1 MKYLSIVI
9 PTRNRSDYLK
19 FTLESAIKQDNENY
33 EIIVADNSTD
43 GQSELVVNKLESTQ
57 IKYYRT
63 GGHLSMSENWEFAV
77 SKAEGLF
84 VIIIGDDDA
93 VMPFFVSRVIALHE
107 KFEPEVIFWREH
119 VYVWPDG
126 NKKGRIDYFSPK
138 SKDTIYEVKDKIKM
152 VLQTGGSGLRSIP
165 MIYHSAIK
173 RTLLDKICK
182 DSYRLFPVA
191 QPDVFNGFMV
201 AANNPRVILS
211 GEALSISG
219 WSPTSNSGSMRK
231 KYNSAEL
238 KEYVEMSGNK
248 PHITLLD
255 IDEMRFFNTTPD
267 AILKAM
273 DYYPEFFKEMHFNYS
288 AMWALFN
295 RLNGYRSTF
304 WILSNASNISNIHRF
319 KVSVFLVFL
328 LLNALYSLRLRIT
341 KYLKLKSKNDLHDIS
356 KSIDLIVL
364 IN

>member
-9 PTRNRSDYLK
+9 PTRNRSNYLK
-19 FTLESAIKQDNENY
+19 FTLESAIKQDSKYY

-43 GQSELVVNKLESTQ
+43 RQSELVVNKLESSH

-84 VIIIGDDDA
+84 VSIIGDDDA
-93 VMPFFVSRVIALHE
+93 VMPFFVSRVIELHE

-119 VYVWPDG
+119 VYFWPDG
-126 NKKGRIDYFSPK
+126 KKKGRIDYFSPK

-152 VLQTGGSGLRSIP
+152 VLQMGGSGLRSIP

-182 DSYRLFPVA
+182 DSYGLFPAA
-191 QPDVFNGFMV
+191 QPDVYNGFMV
-201 AANNPRVILS
+201 AANNPSVILS

-248 PHITLLD
+248 LHITLLD
-255 IDEMRFFNTTPD
+255 IGEMRFFNTTPD

-273 DYYPEFFKEMHFNYS
+273 DCYPEYFKDLNFNYS

-295 RLNGYRSTF
+295 RLNSYRSTL
-304 WILSNASNISNIHRF
+304 WILNNKSIISTVHNFNIIHYLF
-319 KVSVFLVFL
+319 FLT
-328 LLNALYSLRLRIT
+328 LNGLYSLKIMLKKFLQI
-341 KYLKLKSKNDLHDIS
+341 KLKRNIGTI
-356 KSIDLIVL
+356 IDC
-364 IN
+364 INLLTRKK

>member
-9 PTRNRSDYLK
+9 PTRNRSNYLK
-19 FTLESAIKQDNENY
+19 FTLESAIKQDSKYY

-43 GQSELVVNKLESTQ
+43 RQSELVVNKLESSH

-84 VIIIGDDDA
+84 VSIIGDDDA
-93 VMPFFVSRVIALHE
+93 VMPFFVSRVIELHE

-126 NKKGRIDYFSPK
+126 KKKGRIDYFSPK

-152 VLQTGGSGLRSIP
+152 VLQMGGSGLRSIP

-182 DSYRLFPVA
+182 DSYGIFPAA

-201 AANNPRVILS
+201 AANNPSVIIS

-231 KYNSAEL
+231 KYNSVEL

-248 PHITLLD
+248 LHITLLD
-255 IDEMRFFNTTPD
+255 IGEMRFFNTTPD

-273 DYYPEFFKEMHFNYS
+273 DCYPEYFKDLNFNYS

-295 RLNGYRSTF
+295 RLNGYRFTF
-304 WILSNASNISNIHRF
+304 WIFSNASKISNVHRF
-319 KVSVFLVFL
+319 KVSIFLAFF
-328 LLNALYSLRLRIT
+328 LLNALNSLHIRT
-341 KYLKLKSKNDLHDIS
+341 KIYLKLKSKNDFQDIS
-356 KSIDLIVL
+356 KFINFLVL
-364 IN
+364 SR